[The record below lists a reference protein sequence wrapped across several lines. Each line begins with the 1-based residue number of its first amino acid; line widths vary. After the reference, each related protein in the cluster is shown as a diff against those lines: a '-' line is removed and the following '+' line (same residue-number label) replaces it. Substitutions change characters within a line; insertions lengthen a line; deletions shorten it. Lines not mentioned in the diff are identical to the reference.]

1 MYKIE
6 NKGMK
11 IAVFCASADKINNI
25 YKEEARKLGQT
36 IGQMKWHL
44 VYGGTN
50 IGLMRVVA
58 DATMIF
64 GGDITGI
71 IPECIHKRGV
81 AAKMG
86 ELIVVPD
93 MKERKHLL
101 REGSDAFIALPGG
114 WGTLEEIT
122 EVITLK
128 QLGQHDK
135 PIVFLNTAGYYDRFL
150 DFISEAG
157 EEGFISRNYDQ
168 IYLVTDSVEK
178 AIEYIRTYQKQ
189 EIKGKY

>member
-1 MYKIE
+1 
-6 NKGMK
+6 MK
-11 IAVFCASADKINNI
+11 VAVFCASADKINDI

-58 DATMIF
+58 DATLNG

-71 IPECIHKRGV
+71 IPECIRKRGV
-81 AAKMG
+81 AAKAG
-86 ELIVVPD
+86 ELIVAPD

-101 REGSDAFIALPGG
+101 REESDAFIALPGG

-128 QLGQHDK
+128 QLKQHDK

-157 EEGFISRNYDQ
+157 EEGFISGNYDQ
-168 IYLVTDSVEK
+168 IYFVTDSVEK

-189 EIKGKY
+189 EIREKY

>member
-1 MYKIE
+1 
-6 NKGMK
+6 MK
-11 IAVFCASADKINNI
+11 IAVFCASADNINDI
-25 YKEEARKLGQT
+25 YKEEARKLGQR

-58 DATMIF
+58 DAAINN
-64 GGDITGI
+64 GGKITGI
-71 IPECIHKRGV
+71 IPECILEKGV
-81 AAKMG
+81 AAKVG

-101 REGSDAFIALPGG
+101 REESDAFIALPGG

-128 QLGQHDK
+128 QLRQHNK
-135 PIVFLNTAGYYDRFL
+135 PIVFLNTGGYYDRFL

-157 EEGFISRNYDQ
+157 KEGFISGNYDQ
-168 IYLVTDSVEK
+168 IYFVTDSVEK
-178 AIEYIRTYQKQ
+178 AIGYIRTYQKQ
-189 EIKGKY
+189 EIQGKY